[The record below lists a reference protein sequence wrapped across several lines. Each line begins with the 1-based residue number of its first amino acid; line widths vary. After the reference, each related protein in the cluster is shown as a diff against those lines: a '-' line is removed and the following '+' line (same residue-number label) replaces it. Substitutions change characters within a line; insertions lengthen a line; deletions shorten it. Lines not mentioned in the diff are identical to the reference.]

1 RALVEN
7 SLKDVPVFIVGNGP
21 SLDGL
26 IDIIKEHQVNQYLE
40 TLYPGE
46 TDVVTLDNIALWESP
61 DSNAMNDKIVVSL
74 LNLDEEPTLR
84 NNPNKRFQNG
94 QTVYQNTPVNVNL
107 YVLFSSN
114 RSTYSKSL
122 TSLSEIIQFF
132 QGKRVF
138 NQTNTPKNPTV
149 SALDALSE
157 FSFTTTLFTPTF
169 EQLNYVWGTLGGKSL
184 PSVLYKVS
192 LIPIERTSV
201 QKKAPVITTVNSDQK
216 VTAL

>member
-1 RALVEN
+1 
-7 SLKDVPVFIVGNGP
+7 
-21 SLDGL
+21 
-26 IDIIKEHQVNQYLE
+26 
-40 TLYPGE
+40 
-46 TDVVTLDNIALWESP
+46 
-61 DSNAMNDKIVVSL
+61 
-74 LNLDEEPTLR
+74 
-84 NNPNKRFQNG
+84 
-94 QTVYQNTPVNVNL
+94 
-107 YVLFSSN
+107 
-114 RSTYSKSL
+114 
-122 TSLSEIIQFF
+122 
-132 QGKRVF
+132 
-138 NQTNTPKNPTV
+138 NTPKNPTV

>member
-1 RALVEN
+1 MIYETLEI
-7 SLKDVPVFIVGNGP
+7 LK
-21 SLDGL
+21 
-26 IDIIKEHQVNQYLE
+26 HQVNQYLE